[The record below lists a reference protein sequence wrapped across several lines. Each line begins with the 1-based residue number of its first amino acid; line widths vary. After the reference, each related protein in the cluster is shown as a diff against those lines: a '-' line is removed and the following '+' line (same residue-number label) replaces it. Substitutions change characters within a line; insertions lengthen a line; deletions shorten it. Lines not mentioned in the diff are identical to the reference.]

1 MASYLIN
8 GSGYSRKATRAMR
21 RDLNRWTSPDRP
33 LAEIRAIVA
42 ANAADP
48 AKGSFEGLRSSEIA
62 TYSGALMFGENDE
75 AFPSQ
80 EDWSRIV
87 D

>member
-1 MASYLIN
+1 MAK
-8 GSGYSRKATRAMR
+8 RCKAAAVVAT
-21 RDLNRWTSPDRP
+21 PDKD
-33 LAEIRAIVA
+33 LAEIRAIVR
-42 ANAADP
+42 ANSADP
-48 AKGSFEGLRSSEIA
+48 MRGTYEGLRSSEIA
-62 TYSGALMFGENDE
+62 TYSGFLMFGEGDA